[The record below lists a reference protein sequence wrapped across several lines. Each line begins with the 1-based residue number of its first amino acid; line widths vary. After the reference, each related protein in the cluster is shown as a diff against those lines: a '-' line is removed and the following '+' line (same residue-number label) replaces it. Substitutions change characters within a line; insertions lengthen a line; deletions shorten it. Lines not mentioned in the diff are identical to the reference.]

1 AWVDEFIR
9 LSIERRFAATNDA
22 REFLQEQLA
31 QLRERLEDSE
41 RQFVAYASNSGI
53 IALPST
59 QSAGDDAVSGRTLI
73 GTDLSTMNAALV
85 AARADRI
92 AAESALQA
100 GDAAVDEQATATM
113 RALRAETAAERAKL
127 L

>member
-1 AWVDEFIR
+1 
-9 LSIERRFAATNDA
+9 
-22 REFLQEQLA
+22 
-31 QLRERLEDSE
+31 
-41 RQFVAYASNSGI
+41 
-53 IALPST
+53 
-59 QSAGDDAVSGRTLI
+59 DDAVSGRTLI

-100 GDAAVDEQATATM
+100 GEAAVDEQATATM

-127 L
+127 LTRFESDYPPVMELTNQLEELDREIANAERRTQQDLRRAYEAA